1 MAASAA
7 IPAAAQFGTAA
18 GDTVVSSVFEI
29 AKKYLKATDATWNT
43 ETRLEEAQIDSLD
56 FVELVFEIEDKFG
69 IELNFNANAQPVS
82 EMTFG
87 NVVELIRTALARKAR
102 TA

>member
-1 MAASAA
+1 MAATAV
-7 IPAAAQFGTAA
+7 IPPAAQIGSDA
-18 GDTVVSSVFEI
+18 GDEVVTSVFEI
-29 AKKYLKATDATWNT
+29 AKKYLKTADAEWNT

-69 IELNFNANAQPVS
+69 IELNFNANEQPVG

-87 NVVELIRTALARKAR
+87 NVVALIRSALARKAR

>member
-7 IPAAAQFGTAA
+7 IPAAPQLSIDA
-18 GDTVVSSVFEI
+18 GDAVVASVFEI
-29 AKKYLKATDATWNT
+29 ARKYLKTTDGNWNT

-56 FVELVFEIEDKFG
+56 FVELVFEIEDRFG
-69 IELNFNANAQPVS
+69 IELNFNANEQPVS

-87 NVVELIRTALARKAR
+87 SVVELIRTALARKAR

>member
-7 IPAAAQFGTAA
+7 IPAAHPFTAVPDDA
-18 GDTVVSSVFEI
+18 VVSSVFEI
-29 AKKYLKATDATWNT
+29 AQKYLKTTDANWNT

-56 FVELVFEIEDKFG
+56 FVELVFEIEDRFG
-69 IELNFNANAQPVS
+69 VELNFNANAQPVG

-87 NVVELIRTALARKAR
+87 SVVALIRSALARKAR

>member
-7 IPAAAQFGTAA
+7 VPATPQFGIDA
-18 GDTVVSSVFEI
+18 GDSVVASVFEI
-29 AKKYLKATDATWNT
+29 ARKYLKATDGNWNT

-56 FVELVFEIEDKFG
+56 FVELVFEIEDRFG
-69 IELNFNANAQPVS
+69 IELNFNANEQPVS

>member
-1 MAASAA
+1 MAASAS
-7 IPAAAQFGTAA
+7 IPAAPQHAIDA
-18 GDTVVSSVFEI
+18 GDSVVASVFEI
-29 AKKYLKATDATWNT
+29 AKKYLKTTDGNWNT

-56 FVELVFEIEDKFG
+56 FVELVFEIEDRFG

-87 NVVELIRTALARKAR
+87 NVVDLIRSALARKAR

>member
-1 MAASAA
+1 MAVSAA
-7 IPAAAQFGTAA
+7 MPTPSSFETATGDGVVA
-18 GDTVVSSVFEI
+18 GVFEI
-29 AKKYLKATDATWNT
+29 AEKYLKTADANWNT

-56 FVELVFEIEDKFG
+56 FVELVFEIEDRFG
-69 IELNFNANAQPVS
+69 IELNFNANAQPVG

-87 NVVELIRTALARKAR
+87 TVVALIRTALDRKAR

>member
-7 IPAAAQFGTAA
+7 IPAVPLLGIDA
-18 GDTVVSSVFEI
+18 DDPVVASVFEI
-29 AKKYLKATDATWNT
+29 ARKYLKTTDGNWNT

-56 FVELVFEIEDKFG
+56 FVELVFEIEDRFG
-69 IELNFNANAQPVS
+69 IELNFNANEQPVS

-87 NVVELIRTALARKAR
+87 DVVELIRTALARKAR